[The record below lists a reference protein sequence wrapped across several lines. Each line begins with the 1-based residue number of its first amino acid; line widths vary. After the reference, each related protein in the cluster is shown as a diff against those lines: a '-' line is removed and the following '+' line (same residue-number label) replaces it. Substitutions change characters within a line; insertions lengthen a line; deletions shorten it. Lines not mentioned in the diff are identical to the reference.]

1 MKAVGGKCYA
11 VLLFLLLFQSQS
23 ISAYEIK
30 HLGVEDGLSNG
41 YVNDFEVDSLGYMWI
56 ATSNGLSRHSGYEV
70 RNYSFD
76 QKNNKWGNRVIEL
89 INHQG
94 ELFVINTGGSI
105 YKYSY
110 DHDDFVMLGEPYEQ
124 DFISASLVDG
134 SHMVIGM
141 LNGLVVYD
149 IEENSFSEVLFPEL
163 TYNRHLQANDGKVY
177 LATSKGIHI
186 FLFQNGKLSKSEVH
200 LEQMD
205 IIHFDSDDDKRL
217 WVGTENNGLI
227 IIDEQGEIYQPNLF
241 RSADSYN
248 TVRSIAFNR
257 QGEAIVAVD
266 RLGLF
271 VMDKSLK
278 ILLQFEHD
286 PDNFNSIRQNSIHDI
301 YIDEFNTYW
310 LASGETGIDI
320 LYNTNKPFKN
330 ITHILNEKNSLHNN
344 SVRSICDDNLGNIWF
359 GTEDGLSRL
368 SPSGEWSTFNRFNQ
382 LSAIPVLSISGYH
395 RHLLLG
401 TYGEGIIEFDPLK
414 GLSDSRKLIKKS
426 PHKLVFTTFVDD
438 DEVWIGGTDGPVMC
452 FVGGRLHQTYPV
464 GSAKYFV
471 KGKDETIY
479 VGGMNGV
486 FELNKRNGS
495 HRRLTYSTEIANNV
509 LTSVYGLFYDDQ
521 HNLWI
526 GNDKGLFVYDLQSN
540 DVEQLNPESNKQL
553 GIVYSLL
560 DDNSNNLWL
569 AASTGLWKLDMNKKH
584 FRHYDTKDGIVANE
598 FGFGASAKLKNGELA
613 FGGPDGAVIFHP
625 DSVREYNNTGRLRV
639 SEFLINGL
647 KPDSLTLIKDLNYID
662 ALELTYNQ
670 NSLAFSFEVVELHG
684 PRKSS
689 FEWQLLGYDEQPVL
703 WSDNRRARYSKIN
716 PGNYQLV
723 VKAISPDGK
732 YLESEYRLNIKIL
745 NPLWLRWW
753 AFIIYAVVVL
763 GLILLL
769 ISINQARQKQ
779 RFSDE
784 KIQFFVN
791 VAHDIRTPISLI
803 QLLVEQLPKTDKSK
817 DSVDLIMRNAG
828 NLNEYVS
835 QLLEF
840 QKAERQKLKLKV
852 QEVDLEKL
860 LKSIS
865 NDFQPLLEKKS
876 MDLKVSSHEVN
887 LWVDKVKISRVF
899 NNLISNAIKY
909 GEEGGSIKIET
920 KLLDGKLKIDFVD
933 NGLGV
938 PEKQQKQI
946 FSRFT
951 RGENVRLSGISGT
964 GIGLML
970 AKRIVELHHGKIYLE
985 SKENI
990 GSTFSVELLL
1000 GSKHFKGD
1008 EIILD
1013 ESHDDDNANVSDII
1027 GENKLVLLVEDNDDL
1042 RATIKSELI
1051 KNYRV
1056 IEAPNGKEGL
1066 VLAVEKNPDLI
1077 ITDVMMPQ
1085 MNGKELCQVIKS
1097 NFKTSHIPVIMITA
1111 LIGVD
1116 DKVEGLEVGADAY
1129 VEKPFSID
1137 VLKATIN
1144 NLLRTRQALGQSA
1157 HIDEEKKVT
1166 SVSPDEEFLSNAV
1179 QLIKENMTDRDFTID
1194 ILCERLGLSRSN
1206 LFRKLKGLT
1215 GMTPSDLM
1223 IKIKLN
1229 HAVELFKSGKNMRIA
1244 DVAYESGFHDP
1255 KYFST
1260 VFKKFHGKTP
1270 KEFMESQS

>member
-1 MKAVGGKCYA
+1 MKAAVGKWY
-11 VLLFLLLFQSQS
+11 LLLIVFFLSHTAG
-23 ISAYEIK
+23 AYEIK

-56 ATSNGLSRHSGYEV
+56 ATSNGLNRHSGYEV
-70 RNYSFD
+70 RNYSFN
-76 QKNNKWGNRVIEL
+76 QKKNKWGNRVIEL
-89 INHQG
+89 INHEG
-94 ELFVINTGGSI
+94 ELFVISTGGSI
-105 YKYSY
+105 YKYQY
-110 DHDDFVMLGEPYEQ
+110 EYDDFLTLGEAYEHE
-124 DFISASLVDG
+124 FISACLVDDNL
-134 SHMVIGM
+134 MVIGM
-141 LNGLVVYD
+141 LNGLLVFD
-149 IEENSFSEVLFPEL
+149 INSNQFSEVIFPEL
-163 TYNRHLQANDGKVY
+163 TYNRHLKVKDGKIY

-186 FLFQNGKLSKSEVH
+186 FHFNNGQLTKSKVY
-200 LEQMD
+200 LEKMD
-205 IIHFDSDDDKRL
+205 IIHFDIDESNQL
-217 WVGTENNGLI
+217 WVGTENDGLFI
-227 IIDEQGEIYQPNLF
+227 INETDKLHHPDLF
-241 RSADSYN
+241 RSADRYN
-248 TVRSIAFNR
+248 TVRSIAFNK
-257 QGEAIVAVD
+257 QGEAVVAVD

-271 VMDKSLK
+271 IMDKSHKVKQQLA
-278 ILLQFEHD
+278 HD
-286 PDNFNSIRQNSIHDI
+286 PDNTNSIRQNSIHDI

-320 LYNTNKPFKN
+320 LYNSNNPFKN
-330 ITHILNEKNSLHNN
+330 IAHILNEKNSLHNN
-344 SVRSICDDNLGNIWF
+344 SVRSICEDNYGNIWF
-359 GTEDGLSRL
+359 GTEDGLSCL

-382 LSAIPVLSISGYH
+382 LSDIPVLSISGYH

-414 GLSDSRKLIKKS
+414 GLSDSRKLIEKP

-509 LTSVYGLFYDDQ
+509 LTNVYGLFYDDQ

-526 GNDKGLFVYDLQSN
+526 GTDKGLFVYDLQSN

-584 FRHYDTKDGIVANE
+584 FRHYDVKDGIVANE

-625 DSVREYNNTGRLRV
+625 DSVREYNNRGKLRV

-647 KPDSLTLIKDLNYID
+647 SPDTLTVLKDVNYLD
-662 ALELTYNQ
+662 ELELSYNQ
-670 NSLAFSFEVVELHG
+670 NSLAFTFEVVELHG

-689 FEWQLLGYDEQPVL
+689 FEWQLVGYDEQAIVS
-703 WSDNRRARYSKIN
+703 SDKRRASYRKIR
-716 PGNYQLV
+716 PGTYQLI

-732 YLESEYRLNIKIL
+732 YLDSQYRLDIKIL

-753 AFIIYAVVVL
+753 AFVVYVFVIL
-763 GLILLL
+763 GLLILV
-769 ISINQARQKQ
+769 IMTNQARQKQ

-803 QLLVEQLPKTDKSK
+803 QLLVEQLPKDEKSK
-817 DSVDLIMRNAG
+817 DAIELIMRNAG
-828 NLNEYVS
+828 SLNEYVS

-852 QEVDLEKL
+852 QKVDLGKL
-860 LKSIS
+860 LYSIS
-865 NDFQPLLEKKS
+865 RDFQPLLEKQS
-876 MDLKVSSHEVN
+876 MDIEVSSHEVN

-909 GEEGGSIKIET
+909 GEEGGHIKVKT
-920 KLLDGKLKIDFVD
+920 HLLDGKLRIDFID

-946 FSRFT
+946 FSRFS
-951 RGENVRLSGISGT
+951 RGENVRLKGIAGT

-970 AKRIVELHHGKIYLE
+970 AKRIVELHHGTICLE

-990 GSTFSVELLL
+990 GSTFSVELPM
-1000 GSKHFKGD
+1000 GSQHFVSD
-1008 EIILD
+1008 EIMLEEGHVD
-1013 ESHDDDNANVSDII
+1013 EGQKVADII

-1042 RATIKSELI
+1042 RATIKSELA
-1051 KNYRV
+1051 KNYRI

-1097 NFKTSHIPVIMITA
+1097 NFKTSHIPVVMITA

-1129 VEKPFSID
+1129 VEKPFSIE

-1144 NLLRTRQALGQSA
+1144 NLLRTRQALGQVEQSG
-1157 HIDEEKKVT
+1157 EEKKAT
-1166 SVSPDEEFLSNAV
+1166 HASPDEEFLSNAV

-1194 ILCERLGLSRSN
+1194 VLCEQLGLSRSN

-1244 DVAYESGFHDP
+1244 DIAYESGFHDP

-1270 KEFMESQS
+1270 KEFMESQG